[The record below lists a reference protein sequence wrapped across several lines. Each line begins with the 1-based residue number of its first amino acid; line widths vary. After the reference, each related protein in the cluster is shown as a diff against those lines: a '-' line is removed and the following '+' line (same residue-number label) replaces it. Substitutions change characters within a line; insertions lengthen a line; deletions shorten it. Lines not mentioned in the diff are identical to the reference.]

1 MSEYPEMGIIVD
13 KLLQNVYDSKQIC
26 LKYSVFR
33 QRRIK
38 TKERE
43 LT

>member
-1 MSEYPEMGIIVD
+1 MSEYSEMGIILD

-26 LKYSVFR
+26 LEYSAFR
-33 QRRIK
+33 RRRIK